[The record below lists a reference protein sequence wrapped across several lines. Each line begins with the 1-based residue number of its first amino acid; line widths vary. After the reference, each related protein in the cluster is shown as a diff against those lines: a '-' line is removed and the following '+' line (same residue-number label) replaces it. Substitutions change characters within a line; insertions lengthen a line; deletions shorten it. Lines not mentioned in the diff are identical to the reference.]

1 VHTSLPCPA
10 PAHFELN
17 NTVFVEEFRIRG
29 NEAGPDQR
37 ANIITIA
44 NLLQVGA
51 LLRVCAC
58 VVRWWCVCVCF
69 GGVGGQVGVTH
80 HTANARVGGRCVAAA
95 MAADAGAVS
104 AGVVRT
110 APAPI
115 TWAPRAG
122 AAPTTLTSAHRV
134 ARAASPPRAQ
144 EVGGNHG
151 VAMWGRSSSGFASMP
166 GMDHLIFV
174 ATRMQIRME
183 AYPMW

>member
-1 VHTSLPCPA
+1 LSIPRAAAVASEAETQVSAVVHPVHPVLPA
-10 PAHFELN
+10 PREAHFEHD

-44 NLLQVGA
+44 NLLQVGGWVYSGA
-51 LLRVCAC
+51 RSQCSASHGSCWTQRIAFILLSR
-58 VVRWWCVCVCF
+58 
-69 GGVGGQVGVTH
+69 
-80 HTANARVGGRCVAAA
+80 
-95 MAADAGAVS
+95 M
-104 AGVVRT
+104 
-110 APAPI
+110 
-115 TWAPRAG
+115 
-122 AAPTTLTSAHRV
+122 
-134 ARAASPPRAQ
+134 Q

-151 VAMWGRSSSGFASMP
+151 VAMWGRSSTGFASMP